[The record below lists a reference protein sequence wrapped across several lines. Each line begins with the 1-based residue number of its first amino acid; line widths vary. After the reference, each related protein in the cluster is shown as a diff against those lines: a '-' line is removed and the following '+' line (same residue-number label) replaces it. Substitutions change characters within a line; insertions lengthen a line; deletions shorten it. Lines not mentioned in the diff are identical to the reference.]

1 MVSIIIPFNNG
12 NKYLKK
18 CLQSLCG
25 LNYNDFEVILVDDYS
40 GDNSEE
46 IAKNYSNKLNIKYY
60 YVAKE
65 TIGVGNARNL
75 GIQKASEKY
84 IMFVDVDDTIEA
96 NLLKDFQQYI
106 EKDIDIIKYKMKII
120 EDGKEVLTR
129 GAIFDVTDGQD
140 GFNRLYFNDKFLDSP
155 CLYLIKKDLFERT
168 KLRFEKNVYHED
180 FGLIPQLIVNA
191 KSIVSTEYYGYNYF
205 QSSDSIMRNNDYS
218 KEIKKVND
226 KFTHYNNLIKN
237 LSMYELT
244 NQTKEN
250 LLSFYTNSIIM
261 SLKNLKH
268 KDRRFFEKKIKQE
281 KLLSNIHVK
290 NLKQMIK
297 KILLRTNMEMYFVW
311 QK

>member
-1 MVSIIIPFNNG
+1 M
-12 NKYLKK
+12 
-18 CLQSLCG
+18 
-25 LNYNDFEVILVDDYS
+25 LV
-40 GDNSEE
+40 E
-46 IAKNYSNKLNIKYY
+46 
-60 YVAKE
+60 
-65 TIGVGNARNL
+65 
-75 GIQKASEKY
+75 
-84 IMFVDVDDTIEA
+84 
-96 NLLKDFQQYI
+96 
-106 EKDIDIIKYKMKII
+106 
-120 EDGKEVLTR
+120 
-129 GAIFDVTDGQD
+129 
-140 GFNRLYFNDKFLDSP
+140 
-155 CLYLIKKDLFERT
+155 
-168 KLRFEKNVYHED
+168 NV
-180 FGLIPQLIVNA
+180 VNA